1 MGCSTGHGLIFMN
14 SQDILR
20 IQQVEA
26 SIQPFRSLL
35 DRKPPHG
42 GWVRAIREALGMTH
56 AQLGHRAGKAQQT
69 IEGMQRSEAAG
80 TIQLGT
86 LRQLAE
92 AMGCQLVYAVVPVR
106 PIEEM
111 RRERAVAL
119 AREMLQRTSHSMKLE
134 DQAVGDDA
142 ERRTLE
148 RLITQLLA
156 GNPRRLWDQS

>member
-1 MGCSTGHGLIFMN
+1 MD

-26 SIQPFRSLL
+26 SVEPFRSLL
-35 DRKPPHG
+35 HRKPPHG

-56 AQLGHRAGKAQQT
+56 AHVGQRVGKAQQT
-69 IEGMQRSEAAG
+69 IEGLQRSEAAG
-80 TIQLGT
+80 TIQLAT

-92 AMGCQLVYAVVPVR
+92 AMDCQLVYAVVPVR
-106 PIEEM
+106 PIEKM

-119 AREMLQRTSHSMKLE
+119 AQEMLQRTSHSMKLE
-134 DQAVGDDA
+134 DQAVGEEA
-142 ERRTLE
+142 ERRALD
-148 RLITQLLA
+148 RLVTQLLA